1 MHSHEMD
8 TVGIE
13 RTHPRSMYA
22 EIDRQNNRMMC
33 RNLVGLERSIH
44 KLVEGPHYI
53 RGRRPDNTGDRCTV
67 VARHAEH
74 RRCTVVATPA
84 PPELLLLL
92 LLPLWSFTRVGH
104 SVSFS

>member
-13 RTHPRSMYA
+13 RTHPHSMYA

-84 PPELLLLL
+84 AAAIPAAVAAAAPHAGRT
-92 LLPLWSFTRVGH
+92 PWT
-104 SVSFS
+104 